1 VYATLGDPTAA
12 APMSLAPNPASPSP
26 RAPETEAETK
36 TQTERRSRGDA
47 AIDRIA
53 RLQVERPHL
62 PLFVVLALS
71 VASVLLAL
79 RLRILTG
86 FESLLPEGRPSVQ
99 ELHRVAS
106 KTAGVST
113 IFVVLEGSADTKTED
128 LRKAADTLVPEI
140 GAIGAPWVGS
150 VEDGVHEAYRFLAPR
165 AGLFASREK
174 LESIRDALEARYT
187 YEVSRA
193 QGTLLDDEPEPPFD
207 VAKMKGDLGLKEDD
221 ARRYPDGYYQS
232 QDGKTLV
239 VAVRSKVLGTDFTNG
254 AEALRRVDEVV
265 QRVHLASFGPGIT
278 YRFAGDLQSSIR
290 EYAAIHRDLTEVGVF
305 GSILIVGVIFLYY
318 LRVRTL
324 IAMLVTIAV
333 GVSWTFAATY
343 LVIGHLN
350 MATGFLFTIVA
361 GNGINFGIIYMAR
374 FLEARRQG
382 ASLLEGIRTA
392 HRETWR
398 PTLTA
403 GCAASAAYGSLLV
416 TEFRGFHDFGL
427 IGGVGMVLCWIATYA
442 ALPSVL
448 ALIERIAPLG
458 EKSSPRPHAGEG
470 SYVVKG
476 LLRRI
481 RHLTEGG
488 VAFGRPFAALVP
500 RAPRFLCAA
509 GVALATA
516 GALATAW
523 YVRQGP
529 MEYNLQHLRN
539 EAPSRQEEM
548 ALNKTA
554 EEITG
559 YVGAAGMAILVDD
572 PAQVAPLRA
581 VLYARRDAAPPPE
594 RPFKDIHALEDFVP
608 RDQRAKIPVLLAI
621 ADRAQRAHKLGAI
634 AEDDWKKLAP
644 FLPST
649 DLAPFGENDLP
660 EGLARPFT
668 ESDGTRGRIV
678 YISPLT
684 PESVDDA
691 HYLFRWADAYRE
703 TRLPDGSVIRGS
715 GRAVIYADMW
725 AAIIDDVPPA
735 VLFSFAATVLVVIF
749 AFRGGHASLAVLAA
763 LLVGIGWM
771 TGLFVIMGVKL
782 NFLNFIALPIT
793 FGIGVD
799 YAVNIVQR
807 YTHEGAGGAITAVRE
822 TGGAVILC
830 SLTTTLGY
838 LALVR
843 STNYAVRSLGIA
855 AVLGE
860 ISCLLAAVVVLPAGL
875 VWLDQRRA
883 RRLPEATQVTS
894 R

>member
-1 VYATLGDPTAA
+1 MAPNYAPAA
-12 APMSLAPNPASPSP
+12 AVLMSLAPNPVAPSP
-26 RAPETEAETK
+26 RDPVTK
-36 TQTERRSRGDA
+36 TEPLRLSRG
-47 AIDRIA
+47 AIALDRLA
-53 RLQVERPHL
+53 RLQVERPQL
-62 PLFVVLALS
+62 PLLIVLALS

-99 ELHRVAS
+99 ELGRVAS

-113 IFVVLEGSADTKTED
+113 IFVVLEGSPATKTEE
-128 LRKAADTLVPEI
+128 LRKAGDALVPAIATI
-140 GAIGAPWVGS
+140 GTPWVGS

-165 AGLFASREK
+165 AGLFAPLDK
-174 LESIRDALEARYT
+174 LEAIRDSIEARYT
-187 YEVSRA
+187 YEVSKA
-193 QGTLLDDEPEPPFD
+193 QGTLLEDESPPPFD
-207 VAKMKGDLGLKEDD
+207 VAKIRDELGLKDEDT
-221 ARRYPDGYYQS
+221 RRYPDGYYQS

-239 VAVRSKVLGTDFTNG
+239 VAVRSKVLGTDFKNG
-254 AEALRRVDEVV
+254 AEALRRVDAAV
-265 QRVHLASFGPGIT
+265 QRVNPASFGPGIT

-290 EYAAIHRDLTEVGVF
+290 EYAAINRDLTEVGVF

-350 MATGFLFTIVA
+350 MATGFLFTIIA

-374 FLEARRQG
+374 FLEARRHG
-382 ASLLEGIRTA
+382 ASLLDGIRTA
-392 HRETWR
+392 HRETWL

-427 IGGVGMVLCWIATYA
+427 IGGVGMVLCWIATYT

-448 ALIERIAPLG
+448 AVIERISPLG
-458 EKSSPRPHAGEG
+458 KAHPSRGDARESVRSGAEQ
-470 SYVVKG
+470 G
-476 LLRRI
+476 LLRRL
-481 RHLTEGG
+481 RHLTAGG

-500 RAPRFLCAA
+500 RAPRLLCTA
-509 GVALATA
+509 GVALAVA
-516 GALATAW
+516 GAVATTW
-523 YVRQGP
+523 YVRRGP
-529 MEYNLQHLRN
+529 MEYDLRHLRN

-581 VLYARRDAAPPPE
+581 ALYDRRDKAPATE
-594 RPFKDIHALEDFVP
+594 RPFKDVHALDDFVP
-608 RDQRAKIPVLLAI
+608 KDQAAKIPILLTI

-634 AEDDWKKLAP
+634 PEDDWKKLAP
-644 FLPST
+644 FLPPK
-649 DLAPFGENDLP
+649 DIAPFGPRDLP

-691 HYLFRWADAYRE
+691 HYLFRWADSYRE

-735 VLFSFAATVLVVIF
+735 VLFSFAATVLVVII
-749 AFRGGHASLAVLAA
+749 AFRGGRASLAVLAA
-763 LLVGIGWM
+763 LLVGVGWM
-771 TGLFVIMGVKL
+771 AGLFVVMGVKL

-799 YAVNIVQR
+799 YAVNVVQR

-875 VWLDQRRA
+875 VWLDRRRA
-883 RRLPEATQVTS
+883 RRLPGATPVAS
-894 R
+894 I